1 MPHNIYLHSALVK
14 SREIDR
20 TEKNQVK
27 EANLYFFIESGMVKI
42 FLLIFSVFFQF
53 RIKNKPWLCS
63 SALLSMFLSFPFSQ
77 ILFTVKHWPSW
88 TIQPSLFTT
97 IILTVICLILF
108 TRSIM
113 SQTRI
118 LLTLQFGISWLYGAW
133 HLGQKSNRK
142 KHIDVTTW
150 SIHTVEYGVNIFKGG
165 VFLGAEFGIAAYYIW
180 AIGILAAGQSSTMTG
195 TYSGQ
200 FVMEGFLNLKWSRFQ
215 V

>member
-142 KHIDVTTW
+142 
-150 SIHTVEYGVNIFKGG
+150 NILTLPPDPYTQSNMALIFSKEVFFSVPSSESLRIISGPL
-165 VFLGAEFGIAAYYIW
+165 VFLLRVKVQPWRARM
-180 AIGILAAGQSSTMTG
+180 LDSS
-195 TYSGQ
+195 SWRV
-200 FVMEGFLNLKWSRFQ
+200 F
-215 V
+215 